1 MNRLT
6 FFFKIRAGN
15 LVREIEVLNI
25 NKLENILVDL
35 FGQDESFKKLGE

>member
-35 FGQDESFKKLGE
+35 IWSR